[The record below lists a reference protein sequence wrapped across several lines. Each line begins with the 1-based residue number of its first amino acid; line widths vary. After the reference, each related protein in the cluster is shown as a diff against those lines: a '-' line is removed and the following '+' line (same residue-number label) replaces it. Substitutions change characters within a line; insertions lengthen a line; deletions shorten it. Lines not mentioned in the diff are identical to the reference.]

1 MPSFTE
7 LSRWHQSKNF
17 SVNWLLAQETKDL
30 SSLSDDIS
38 SNFIFHLHVCLETM
52 FLSTNGRK
60 AVRHERVLNNTRK
73 HLSFPDN
80 KSSFDGFIFL
90 LSLLFLISLNK
101 TRFSNNSNISSV
113 YHWEPTI
120 CVFSLTVRH

>member
-7 LSRWHQSKNF
+7 LSRWHHFKNI
-17 SVNWLLAQETKDL
+17 SMNWLLAQETKDL
-30 SSLSDDIS
+30 SSLFDDIS
-38 SNFIFHLHVCLETM
+38 SNFIFQLRVCLETR

-80 KSSFDGFIFL
+80 KPSFDGFIFL
-90 LSLLFLISLNK
+90 LSLLFLISLNR

-113 YHWEPTI
+113 YLWELT
-120 CVFSLTVRH
+120 VYVLSFTVRH